1 MPHPCT
7 KDLSLRPTAEALLP
21 SVLQFDVWR
30 LASPLNRLRRTCHH
44 PSYPSGM
51 DGHLQRQAL
60 TAAERAIEALGRKD
74 PGGARSAVATAVEK
88 DQVGLFGALADAVHL
103 AATELE
109 KDGELSEATWN
120 TLADAVGPGPL
131 QGLVESVRG

>member
-1 MPHPCT
+1 MSLPAEVFAFGVS
-7 KDLSLRPTAEALLP
+7 DFYQQRGLS
-21 SVLQFDVWR
+21 R
-30 LASPLNRLRRTCHH
+30 LGLVSGSARTTHHASRNTL
-44 PSYPSGM
+44 YPSGV

-74 PGGARSAVATAVEK
+74 PGGARSAVATAVER
-88 DQVGLFGALADAVHL
+88 DQVGLFGVLADAVHL

-131 QGLVESVRG
+131 QGLVESIRD